1 MMEILWNDLIVF
13 NEGLFV
19 SLFLNNFIIFNM
31 IYMYIKWQWGLMIYI
46 NIKFNFVNR
55 KYNNIYCILGYFV
68 NCEWV
73 MILEFLKF
81 ILMLC

>member
-31 IYMYIKWQWGLMIYI
+31 ICVYIQGQWGLMIYI
-46 NIKFNFVNR
+46 NIKLNFVNR
-55 KYNNIYCILGYFV
+55 KYNIYCILGYFV
-68 NCEWV
+68 SCEWV

>member
-31 IYMYIKWQWGLMIYI
+31 IYMYIQGQWGLMIYI

-55 KYNNIYCILGYFV
+55 KYNIYCILGYFV

>member
-31 IYMYIKWQWGLMIYI
+31 ICMYIQGQWGLMIYI

-55 KYNNIYCILGYFV
+55 KYNIYCILGYFV
-68 NCEWV
+68 SCEWV